1 VISEGQTLDGTYHL
15 RRLVSEGGM
24 GAVYE
29 ATHARLAGRYAIKV
43 LLRSLADNVDAQALF
58 DREARITS
66 LLQHPN
72 VVQVIDHNT
81 TDDGT
86 AYLVMEYL
94 SGESLAGRLARVGA
108 LPVPEVVDIV
118 DQIAAGLAAA
128 HAHGI
133 VHRDLKPD
141 NVFLVPIEGRD
152 SDLVKILD
160 FGISKANWGM
170 EPMDKGIFGTP
181 EYMAPEQLEG
191 RAADVDNASDQ
202 FALAVIAYEL
212 LTACNPG
219 MASRVLAP
227 TGLPGQLDSV
237 LARALARS
245 NDDRFPTV
253 MDFAAAFRAA
263 ALPPPVVLVTPMPVF
278 AAEVAARAPRRSR
291 PPSWGRR
298 VGLSVAAGLAATLFF
313 GVKPPA
319 SVSGSRPAVSVAP
332 SVAEPSV
339 VEPSVAEPSVAEPLA
354 PEPPAPIMATTDAPE
369 VDARRL
375 EHRPTASRARTARR
389 VYASPAVHTR
399 SAPAPAPQL
408 AVDEDATLP
417 MSETVG
423 AY

>member
-1 VISEGQTLDGTYHL
+1 MISEGQTLDGTYHL
-15 RRLVSEGGM
+15 RRLVNEGGM

-81 TDDGT
+81 TADGT

-108 LPVPEVVDIV
+108 LAVPEVVDIV
-118 DQIAAGLAAA
+118 DQVAAGLAAA

-141 NVFLVPIEGRD
+141 NVFLVPIEGRE

-160 FGISKANWGM
+160 FGISKVSWGS
-170 EPMDKGIFGTP
+170 EPMENGIFGTP

-191 RAADVDNASDQ
+191 RAADVDTASDQ

-212 LTACNPG
+212 LTACTPG
-219 MASRVLAP
+219 MVSSIKPP

-253 MDFAAAFRAA
+253 TEFAAAFRAA
-263 ALPPPVVLVTPMPVF
+263 ASPPPVVVAPPLPGF
-278 AAEVAARAPRRSR
+278 AAEVGPRARRRLRR
-291 PPSWGRR
+291 PLWGMRA
-298 VGLSVAAGLAATLFF
+298 GLAVTAGLAATLIFK
-313 GVKPPA
+313 VEPPA
-319 SVSGSRPAVSVAP
+319 SVSGRSPVRSVAP
-332 SVAEPSV
+332 PIAHAP
-339 VEPSVAEPSVAEPLA
+339 A
-354 PEPPAPIMATTDAPE
+354 PEPIIAAADAPPRVVE
-369 VDARRL
+369 VV
-375 EHRPTASRARTARR
+375 PTPEERSSTSRARSSRHVQTT
-389 VYASPAVHTR
+389 PAVHDR
-399 SAPAPAPQL
+399 RKPAPPPQL
-408 AVDEDATLP
+408 AMDEDATLP
-417 MSETVG
+417 MSDAVG

>member
-1 VISEGQTLDGTYHL
+1 MISEGQTLDGTYHL
-15 RRLVSEGGM
+15 QRLVSEGGM

-43 LLRSLADNVDAQALF
+43 LLRSLADNADAQALF

-81 TDDGT
+81 TEDGT

-108 LPVPEVVDIV
+108 LAVPEVVDIV
-118 DQIAAGLAAA
+118 DQIAAGLTAA

-141 NVFLVPIEGRD
+141 NVYLVPIEGRD

-160 FGISKANWGM
+160 FGISKASWGADPS
-170 EPMDKGIFGTP
+170 EPMDNGIFGTP

-191 RAADVDNASDQ
+191 RAADVDAATDQ

-219 MASRVLAP
+219 MASRIQAP
-227 TGLPGQLDSV
+227 TGLPGQVDSV
-237 LARALARS
+237 LARALDRS
-245 NDDRFPTV
+245 NDARFNSVTE
-253 MDFAAAFRAA
+253 FAAAFRAA
-263 ALPPPVVLVTPMPVF
+263 ALPPPVVLVQPMPVV
-278 AAEVAARAPRRSR
+278 AAEVRARAPRRSR
-291 PPSWGRR
+291 RPHWGMR
-298 VGLSVAAGLAATLFF
+298 VGLAAAAGLATTLFF
-313 GVKPPA
+313 KVEPPA
-319 SVSGSRPAVSVAP
+319 SVSGSAPVVSVAP
-332 SVAEPSV
+332 PVVVPPAPPVAAPS
-339 VEPSVAEPSVAEPLA
+339 A
-354 PEPPAPIMATTDAPE
+354 PEPMLTTTAAPQGDDRPSE
-369 VDARRL
+369 V
-375 EHRPTASRARTARR
+375 RPSASRARRGRR
-389 VYASPAVHTR
+389 VHATPAVHTR
-399 SAPAPAPQL
+399 RTPALEPQL
-408 AVDEDATLP
+408 AADEDATLP
-417 MSETVG
+417 MSDTVA